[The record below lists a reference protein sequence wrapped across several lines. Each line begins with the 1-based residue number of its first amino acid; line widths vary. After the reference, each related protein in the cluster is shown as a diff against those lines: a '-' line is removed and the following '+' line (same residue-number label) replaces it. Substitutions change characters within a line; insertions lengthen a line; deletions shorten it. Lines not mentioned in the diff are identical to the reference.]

1 MVAERAIGAPA
12 THVYHCIAD
21 FERHHPRFL
30 PSAFS
35 QFRVEEGGVGAGT
48 VHSFK
53 MTAGGLLRTNLTNS
67 AGLDFSPDW
76 SPSP

>member
-1 MVAERAIGAPA
+1 MNADGSNQTRLTTNVDPEADVVASPTGLF
-12 THVYHCIAD
+12 V
-21 FERHHPRFL
+21 
-30 PSAFS
+30 AFTS
-35 QFRVEEGGVGAGT
+35 RGVGD
-48 VHSFK
+48 VEDVFK

>member
-12 THVYHCIAD
+12 THVYRCIAD
-21 FERHHPRFL
+21 VERHHPRFL

-48 VHSFK
+48 VHSIK
-53 MTAGGLLRTNLTNS
+53 MTAAGRARSFQMRVAERTL
-67 AGLDFSPDW
+67 AGC
-76 SPSP
+76 